1 MEAEYIR
8 PITTVEGHNY
18 YDILVTAI
26 KGDFEL
32 YTVLKN
38 DITVYYDYCEIQICP
53 DTHKEQLTVQKKDE
67 SKFYARQELIT
78 LSIAAVTE
86 LGLNK
91 KINGNSLSL
100 VYPPPTNDHKLHS
113 FNNLDVIGLDDVYV
127 DTRTLTKTSKNKS
140 PRARA
145 CHTQAIETAI
155 VALGKEALNENIYK
169 WIKNKTQGHSGDN
182 LSFMNYLDFEDDD
195 IADFSVPSQ
204 IATILKSNGKGITKQ
219 AFQDACAKARA
230 RARARAKK

>member
-86 LGLNK
+86 LVLNK

-113 FNNLDVIGLDDVYV
+113 FNNLDVISLDDVYV
-127 DTRTLTKTSKNKS
+127 DTRTFTRTSNNKS
-140 PRARA
+140 QKAKA
-145 CHTQAIETAI
+145 YHTLAIEAALT
-155 VALGKEALNENIYK
+155 ALGKDATNSNIYK
-169 WIKNKTQGHSGDN
+169 WIKKEADDPSEEHKSY
-182 LSFMNYLDFEDDD
+182 MNYLDFEGDD
-195 IADFSVPSQ
+195 ITPFSAARQ
-204 IATILKSNGKGITKQ
+204 QAFILSSYGRPITKKS
-219 AFQDACAKARA
+219 FQNACSK
-230 RARARAKK
+230 AKKS